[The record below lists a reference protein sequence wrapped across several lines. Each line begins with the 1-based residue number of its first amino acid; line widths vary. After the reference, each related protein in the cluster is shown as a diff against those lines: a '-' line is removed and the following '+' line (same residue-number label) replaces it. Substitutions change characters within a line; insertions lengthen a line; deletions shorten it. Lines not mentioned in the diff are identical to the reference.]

1 MTAKRSFA
9 SVPMPDVVAKLASE
23 APGGAEMLPATSRPT
38 EGAGP
43 AAGAPAAPDQR
54 AMFREREAMQKM
66 TVNMPK
72 GLYEELRAFMKLT
85 DIPMSDVLV
94 EGARRELARL
104 KKQDGIG

>member
-1 MTAKRSFA
+1 MSTKRSFA
-9 SVPMPDVVAKLASE
+9 SVPVPDFVAKMASE
-23 APGGAEMLPATSRPT
+23 APGGEPIAPTSQQMPQPAQPT
-38 EGAGP
+38 L
-43 AAGAPAAPDQR
+43 
-54 AMFREREAMQKM
+54 FREREATQKM

-104 KKQDGIG
+104 KKLGAE

>member
-1 MTAKRSFA
+1 MSAKREFA
-9 SVPMPDVVAKLASE
+9 AVPDFVQKMAE
-23 APGGAEMLPATSRPT
+23 NAPGGATVAPKVVEAPLSAERVLEPRQDTRP
-38 EGAGP
+38 
-43 AAGAPAAPDQR
+43 
-54 AMFREREAMQKM
+54 MFREREATQKM

-104 KKQDGIG
+104 KRQDS